1 MMPGTMVLRCLP
13 FLAAAAILMAPSI
26 APAHYPYEDDDS
38 NYLKI
43 VDYFTYPVAVLVEW
57 TVARPLHA
65 LETRGAQGVAQERYV
80 QIGTLRLKRGCASA
94 RPPRYCTR
102 GSSGR

>member
-1 MMPGTMVLRCLP
+1 MIPRCVALR
-13 FLAAAAILMAPSI
+13 FLLISAAAAMLLAPS
-26 APAHYPYEDDDS
+26 PALCHYPYEDSDS

-43 VDYFTYPVAVLVEW
+43 VDYFAYPVAVLVEW

-65 LETRGAQGVAQERYV
+65 LETRGAQGVEQERYV